1 VAETEFEDELVSEDV
16 SVLELLDVE
25 EEDSEEDSEA
35 DCDGFTERET
45 VEVDDP
51 DEDSDALLLDV
62 TDSVIEPEF
71 ELLEL
76 SVPVFV

>member
-1 VAETEFEDELVSEDV
+1 VAEAELVS
-16 SVLELLDVE
+16 
-25 EEDSEEDSEA
+25 EEDSEE